1 MIQVDVRTE
10 LRFFFF
16 FLMKIF
22 SEKLLTLLEQVRRIL
37 GVSKAEEREKGSE
50 RLCIEIIAE
59 SFPSLGKE
67 PNAHIHRDIIG
78 HINVSM
84 QKTFSNT
91 HVLKLSK
98 VNERKDFPGGAVS
111 KNLPAKVETGTG
123 GDAWSG
129 KIPHAT
135 KTLSRCTTTTEP
147 VL

>member
-1 MIQVDVRTE
+1 MN
-10 LRFFFF
+10 
-16 FLMKIF
+16 IF

-59 SFPSLGKE
+59 NFPSLGKE
-67 PNAHIHRDIIG
+67 PNAHIHRGIIG
-78 HINVSM
+78 HVNVSM

>member
-10 LRFFFF
+10 LILF

-37 GVSKAEEREKGSE
+37 GVSKAEEREIGTE

-59 SFPSLGKE
+59 NFPSLGQDPK
-67 PNAHIHRDIIG
+67 AHIYRGIIE

-91 HVLKLSK
+91 HVLKQ
-98 VNERKDFPGGAVS
+98 
-111 KNLPAKVETGTG
+111 
-123 GDAWSG
+123 
-129 KIPHAT
+129 
-135 KTLSRCTTTTEP
+135 
-147 VL
+147 

>member
-16 FLMKIF
+16 FLMKIL

-111 KNLPAKVETGTG
+111 KNLLAKVETGTG

-129 KIPHAT
+129 KILHAT

>member
-16 FLMKIF
+16 LMKMF
-22 SEKLLTLLEQVRRIL
+22 SERLLTLLEQVRRIL

-50 RLCIEIIAE
+50 RLCREIIAE
-59 SFPSLGKE
+59 NFPGLGKE
-67 PNAHIHRDIIG
+67 PNAHIHRGIIG
-78 HINVSM
+78 HINVSI

-123 GDAWSG
+123 GDVWSG
-129 KIPHAT
+129 KSLHAT
-135 KTLSRCTTTTEP
+135 KSLSRGSTATEP